1 MQSNGKFVRT
11 SFSNP
16 IRGLGR
22 GAPRRRNKVL
32 RGFVHQVQG
41 VEAPKRAK
49 NLVQG
54 KRKNKVLRGFV
65 HQDRRVR
72 AQKRAKDLVQR
83 KRRNKFLRESLHQ
96 VRSRGAAHH
105 RNPTPEILTWCF
117 LRPGTLVSR
126 NERSRCTKCTA
137 ASSIYYA
144 FFGAA
149 SSKAKP
155 APPGNAP
162 LRSAAPSPHRRSLLI
177 GEACASRAYI
187 GRLGMRTVK
196 VVPLPGMLST

>member
-16 IRGLGR
+16 IRGRGR
-22 GAPRRRNKVL
+22 GAPRRRNKGL
-32 RGFVHQVQG
+32 RGMDHHVSAG
-41 VEAPKRAK
+41 VGPSGLSDVVPPDEETRDC
-49 NLVQG
+49 G
-54 KRKNKVLRGFV
+54 GWSTTS
-65 HQDRRVR
+65 VR
-72 AQKRAKDLVQR
+72 AAGHPDLG
-83 KRRNKFLRESLHQ
+83 S
-96 VRSRGAAHH
+96 
-105 RNPTPEILTWCF
+105 WCF
-117 LRPGTLVSR
+117 LRPGTLVFR

-155 APPGNAP
+155 TPSGSASQVRQRLAGP
-162 LRSAAPSPHRRSLLI
+162 AAPSPHRRSLLI
-177 GEACASRAYI
+177 GEACASCAYI

>member
-1 MQSNGKFVRT
+1 MRGVKHHVCEGGGPSGLSDVVPLDEETMDCGGWSTT
-11 SFSNP
+11 S
-16 IRGLGR
+16 
-22 GAPRRRNKVL
+22 
-32 RGFVHQVQG
+32 
-41 VEAPKRAK
+41 
-49 NLVQG
+49 
-54 KRKNKVLRGFV
+54 
-65 HQDRRVR
+65 VR
-72 AQKRAKDLVQR
+72 AAGHPDLG
-83 KRRNKFLRESLHQ
+83 S
-96 VRSRGAAHH
+96 
-105 RNPTPEILTWCF
+105 WCF
-117 LRPGTLVSR
+117 LRPGTLVFR

-162 LRSAAPSPHRRSLLI
+162 LRSAAPRQVRRSPRRPAAPRRPGNALQVRRSPRCPAAPRRPGNALQVRRSPRCPAAPSPHRRSLLI

-196 VVPLPGMLST
+196 VVPSPGMLST